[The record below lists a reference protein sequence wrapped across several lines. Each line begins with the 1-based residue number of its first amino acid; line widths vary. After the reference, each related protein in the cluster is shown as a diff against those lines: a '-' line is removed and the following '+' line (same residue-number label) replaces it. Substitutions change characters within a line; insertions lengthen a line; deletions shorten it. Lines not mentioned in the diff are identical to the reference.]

1 MGKQMNFSKF
11 LPLLSDWAM
20 AAIFLAAFS
29 RVCVGDGTVITP
41 VDPDSQTE
49 DKVIFENRR
58 LSLGLTYVGGGIRWG
73 FQKGWSSEVRY
84 VTGQEGSAGG
94 TVKAQFLSARAAKHW
109 MSGHRWAP
117 YGAIEGGT
125 LRAADSSRKASGT
138 AFGLVGGIEFAMT
151 RKLSITF
158 EMGPYSIGLKDKVG
172 GIGGQGTDIVLGS
185 TFYWHLFQ

>member
-1 MGKQMNFSKF
+1 MGKQKRIAKGWPFFSIGVVASFFLVAFSKIC
-11 LPLLSDWAM
+11 L
-20 AAIFLAAFS
+20 
-29 RVCVGDGTVITP
+29 GDGTVITP
-41 VDPDSQTE
+41 VEPDSQE
-49 DKVIFENRR
+49 VNKVIFENDG

-73 FQKGWSSEVRY
+73 FQKGWSVEGRY

-94 TVKAQFLSARAAKHW
+94 TVKAQFLCARAAKHW